1 MTISLSGSLL
11 QTGKGFAG
19 APMALLRAPEG
30 AAPGSLAAL
39 TEFFLEKHVRCLPGY
54 LGAEQEPVLRLSG
67 YGSEAALLAL
77 LKEDFPRWQEAKAI
91 PAAERI
97 TVTADL
103 APQKLDTSEL
113 ERHGNR
119 VAQFLARHS
128 NFLPAA
134 CYFIGDAGVML
145 SALKERKPLKIA
157 TAVAYSTAVVNMLVF
172 GGKADRPR
180 TAEEM
185 MQAIDPV
192 FRDANGREVAHKA
205 SSSAFAFL
213 QRHPW
218 EVTGLLNMAGGGM
231 QLLAGALR
239 MRTPLP
245 GEERNLLKQSLEM
258 FTGGAMMAGQAVQ
271 SFVPEKGVDSFLKV
285 GESLEARRAAT
296 ATLSDETLLKEI
308 MQQKQGD
315 YQRWTDWVKDKP
327 MRVTALLSAASNIGM
342 GASGLAEA
350 YKKQQYDKG
359 NILASGSYLMGNY
372 LQAKT
377 SKVKGPS
384 FDDIVTAAADRIA
397 SVPVKDSAARERQ
410 IEGVAEAL
418 RLMPEMRA
426 APERT
431 AAAIRQRM
439 QEKGSFV
446 ERFIGA
452 EAEALRKSSFI
463 STKLLG
469 VTAPDPRTASINRKR
484 IL

>member
-1 MTISLSGSLL
+1 M
-11 QTGKGFAG
+11 QTGKGFAN
-19 APMALLRAPEG
+19 APMAVLRAPEG

-39 TEFFLEKHVRCLPGY
+39 TEFFLEKQIRCLPGY
-54 LGAEQEPVLRLSG
+54 RGAEQEPVLRLSG
-67 YGSEAALLAL
+67 YGSDDALLTL
-77 LKEDFPRWQEAKAI
+77 LKEEFSRWQEAKAI
-91 PAAERI
+91 PAGERI
-97 TVTADL
+97 AVSSDL
-103 APQKLDTSEL
+103 APQPLDMSAL
-113 ERHGNR
+113 QRHGNH
-119 VAQFLARHS
+119 VAQFFARHS

-145 SALKERKPLKIA
+145 SALKDRKPLKIA

-192 FRDANGREVAHKA
+192 FRDAGGQDVAHHA

-231 QLLAGALR
+231 QMLAGALR

-296 ATLSDETLLKEI
+296 ATLSDEALLKEVV
-308 MQQKQGD
+308 QQSQGD

-327 MRVTALLSAASNIGM
+327 MRVTALLSAASNVGM
-342 GASGLAEA
+342 GAAGLAEA
-350 YKKQQYDKG
+350 HKKKHYDKG
-359 NILASGSYLMGNY
+359 NILASVSYLTGNY

-384 FDDIVTAAADRIA
+384 FDDIVTAAADRL
-397 SVPVKDSAARERQ
+397 AAAEPAKGEALRERQ
-410 IEGVAEAL
+410 IDRVSEAL

-439 QEKGSFV
+439 QDKGGFV

-452 EAEALRKSSFI
+452 ESEALRKSPFI
-463 STKLLG
+463 SAKLLSA
-469 VTAPDPRTASINRKR
+469 TAHDARTASINR
-484 IL
+484 